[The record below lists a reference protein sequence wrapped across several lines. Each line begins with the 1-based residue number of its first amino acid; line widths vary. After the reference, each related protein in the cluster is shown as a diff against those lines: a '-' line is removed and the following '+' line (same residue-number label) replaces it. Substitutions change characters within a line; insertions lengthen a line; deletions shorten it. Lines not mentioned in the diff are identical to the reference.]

1 MKTAVVGA
9 TGMVGRTMMKVL
21 EERNFPVSQLLPAA
35 SEKSVG
41 KEVIFNGKPVK
52 VVSVMEAVEAKPEF
66 AIFSA
71 GASTSKEWAPQF
83 AKNGTVVIDNSSYWR
98 MFQNIP
104 LVVPEINSHV
114 IKKGDRIIANPN
126 CSTIQMVM
134 ALAPLHRKYKIK
146 RLVIATYQSVT
157 GTGVKAVTQME
168 NERAGI
174 KGEMAY
180 AHQIDKNCF
189 PHGGTFQSD
198 GYTTEEQKL
207 LDETR
212 KILEDQTIQVTATVV
227 RIPVV
232 GGHSEAVN
240 IEFEKD
246 FKIDDVIHLLNKF
259 PGVVVY
265 DNPAENK
272 YPMPILAHNKDE
284 VFVGRIRRD
293 LSKEKCLNLWIV
305 SDNIRKGAATNAV
318 QIAEYMAENKLIL
331 IPESWR
337 VHNKKICLKF
347 IDCRDRSERMVETG
361 LRRMVETGLRP
372 VSTDV

>member
-21 EERNFPVSQLLPAA
+21 EERNFPVSQLIPAA
-35 SEKSVG
+35 SERSVG
-41 KEVIFNGKPVK
+41 NEVMFKGKAVK

-71 GASTSKEWAPQF
+71 GASTSREWAPVF
-83 AKNGTVVIDNSSYWR
+83 AKNVTVVIDNSSYWR
-98 MFQNIP
+98 MDKNVP
-104 LVVPEINSHV
+104 LIVPEINSHV

-146 RLVIATYQSVT
+146 RLVVATYQSVT
-157 GTGVKAVTQME
+157 GTGVKAVAQME

-174 KGEMAY
+174 KGEMVY

-189 PHGGTFQSD
+189 PHGGSFQPD

-207 LDETR
+207 IDETR
-212 KILEDQTIQVTATVV
+212 KILEDQTIMVTATVV

-240 IEFEKD
+240 VEFEND
-246 FKIDDVIHLLNKF
+246 FNIEDVNNLLRNF

-265 DNPAENK
+265 DNPSENI
-272 YPMPILAHNKDE
+272 YPMPIHAHNRDE

-318 QIAEYMAENKLIL
+318 QIAEYMAEKKLY
-331 IPESWR
+331 
-337 VHNKKICLKF
+337 
-347 IDCRDRSERMVETG
+347 
-361 LRRMVETGLRP
+361 
-372 VSTDV
+372 

>member
-9 TGMVGRTMMKVL
+9 TGMVGRTMIRVL
-21 EERNFPVSQLLPAA
+21 EERNFPVTELIPAA

-41 KEVIFNGKPVK
+41 KEILFKGKPVK
-52 VVSVMEAVEAKPEF
+52 VVSVRDAVDAKPVF

-71 GASTSKEWAPQF
+71 GASTSKEWAPKF
-83 AKNGTVVIDNSSYWR
+83 AENGTIVIDNSSFWR
-98 MFQNIP
+98 MYKEVP
-104 LVVPEINSHV
+104 LVVPEINAHV
-114 IKKGDRIIANPN
+114 LKKGDRIIANPN

-146 RLVIATYQSVT
+146 RLVVATYQSVT

-168 NERAGI
+168 NERKGI

-180 AHQIDKNCF
+180 AHPIDMNCF
-189 PHGGTFQSD
+189 PHGGSFQPD

-207 LDETR
+207 IDETR
-212 KILEDQTIQVTATVV
+212 KILEDQSIMVTATVV

-240 IEFEKD
+240 VEFEKD
-246 FKIDDVIHLLNKF
+246 FDIEEVKKLIGGF
-259 PGVVVY
+259 PGNVIY
-265 DNPAENK
+265 DNPSENK
-272 YPMPILAHNKDE
+272 YPMPILSHNRDE

-293 LSKEKCLNLWIV
+293 LSREKCLNLWIV

-318 QIAEYMAENKLIL
+318 QIAEYMVEKKLY
-331 IPESWR
+331 
-337 VHNKKICLKF
+337 
-347 IDCRDRSERMVETG
+347 
-361 LRRMVETGLRP
+361 
-372 VSTDV
+372 

>member
-1 MKTAVVGA
+1 MKIAVVGA

-21 EERNFPVSQLLPAA
+21 EERNFPVTQLLPAA

-41 KEVIFNGKPVK
+41 KEVIYKGKPVK
-52 VVSVMEAVEAKPEF
+52 VVSVMDAVNAKPEF

-71 GASTSKEWAPQF
+71 GASTSKEWAPFF
-83 AKNGTVVIDNSSYWR
+83 AENGTVVIDNSSYWR
-98 MFQNIP
+98 MEKDIP
-104 LVVPEINSHV
+104 LIVPEINSHV
-114 IKKGDRIIANPN
+114 IKKGNRIIANPN

-146 RLVIATYQSVT
+146 RLVVATYQSVT
-157 GTGVKAVTQME
+157 GTGVKAVAQME

-180 AHQIDKNCF
+180 AHPIDKNCF
-189 PHGGTFQSD
+189 PHGGTFQPD

-207 LDETR
+207 IDETR

-240 IEFEKD
+240 IEFEND
-246 FKIDDVIHLLNKF
+246 YKIEDVIQLLNNF

-272 YPMPILAHNKDE
+272 YPMPLHAHNKDE

-293 LSKEKCLNLWIV
+293 LSKDKCLNLWIV

-318 QIAEYMAENKLIL
+318 QIAEYMATNKLY
-331 IPESWR
+331 
-337 VHNKKICLKF
+337 
-347 IDCRDRSERMVETG
+347 
-361 LRRMVETGLRP
+361 
-372 VSTDV
+372 

>member
-9 TGMVGRTMMKVL
+9 TGMVGRTMIRVL
-21 EERNFPVSQLLPAA
+21 EERNFPVTELIPAA

-41 KEVIFNGKPVK
+41 KEIMFRGKPVR
-52 VVSVMEAVEAKPEF
+52 VMSVRDAVNAKPVF

-71 GASTSKEWAPQF
+71 GASTSREWAPEF
-83 AKNGTVVIDNSSYWR
+83 AKNGSIVVDNSSYWR
-98 MFQNIP
+98 MDKNVP

-114 IKKGDRIIANPN
+114 LKKGDRIIANPN

-157 GTGVKAVTQME
+157 GTGVKAVAQME
-168 NERAGI
+168 NERKGI

-180 AHQIDKNCF
+180 AHPIDMNCF
-189 PHGGTFQSD
+189 PHGGTFQED

-207 LDETR
+207 IDETR
-212 KILEDQTIQVTATVV
+212 KILEDQSIMVTATVV

-246 FKIDDVIHLLNKF
+246 FRIEDVVKLINDF

-272 YPMPILAHNKDE
+272 YPMPILSHNRDE

-305 SDNIRKGAATNAV
+305 SDNIRKGAATNAI
-318 QIAEYMAENKLIL
+318 QIAEYMVEKKLY
-331 IPESWR
+331 
-337 VHNKKICLKF
+337 
-347 IDCRDRSERMVETG
+347 
-361 LRRMVETGLRP
+361 
-372 VSTDV
+372 

>member
-9 TGMVGRTMMKVL
+9 TGMVGRTMIKVL
-21 EERNFPVSQLLPAA
+21 EERNFPVTELIPAA

-41 KEVIFNGKPVK
+41 KEVIFRGKPVK
-52 VVSVMEAVEAKPEF
+52 VVSVMEAVNAKPVF

-71 GASTSKEWAPQF
+71 GASVSKEWAPKF
-83 AKNGTVVIDNSSYWR
+83 AKNGTIVIDNSSFWR
-98 MFQNIP
+98 MDKNVP
-104 LVVPEINSHV
+104 LIVPEINSHV
-114 IKKGDRIIANPN
+114 LKKGDMIIANPN

-134 ALAPLHRKYKIK
+134 ALAPLHRKYQIR

-168 NERAGI
+168 NERKGI

-180 AHQIDKNCF
+180 AHPIDMNCF
-189 PHGGTFQSD
+189 PHGGTFQAD

-207 LDETR
+207 IDETR
-212 KILEDQTIQVTATVV
+212 KILEDQSIMVTSTVV

-240 IEFEKD
+240 IEFEKN
-246 FKIDDVIHLLNKF
+246 FQIDDVISLLKGF

-272 YPMPILAHNKDE
+272 YPMPILSHNRDE

-318 QIAEYMAENKLIL
+318 QIAEYMLEKKLY
-331 IPESWR
+331 
-337 VHNKKICLKF
+337 
-347 IDCRDRSERMVETG
+347 
-361 LRRMVETGLRP
+361 
-372 VSTDV
+372 

>member
-1 MKTAVVGA
+1 MKTAIVGA

-21 EERNFPVSQLLPAA
+21 EERNFPVTELIPVA
-35 SEKSVG
+35 SERSVG
-41 KEVIFNGKPVK
+41 KELTFKGKAVK
-52 VVSVMEAVEAKPEF
+52 VVSVMKAIEAKPVF

-71 GASTSKEWAPQF
+71 GASTSKEWAPAF
-83 AKNGTVVIDNSSYWR
+83 AANGTVVIDNSSAWR
-98 MFQNIP
+98 MDKDVP

-114 IKKGDRIIANPN
+114 IIKGDRIIANPN

-146 RLVIATYQSVT
+146 RLVVATYQSVT

-180 AHQIDKNCF
+180 HYQIDMNCF

-207 LDETR
+207 IDETR
-212 KILEDQTIQVTATVV
+212 KIFEDQTIMVTATVV

-240 IEFEKD
+240 VEFEKD
-246 FKIDDVIHLLNKF
+246 FNIDDVRFLISQF
-259 PGVVVY
+259 PGNVVY
-265 DNPAENK
+265 DNPAEFK
-272 YPMPILAHNKDE
+272 YPMPIMAHNRDE

-305 SDNIRKGAATNAV
+305 SDNIRKGAATNAI
-318 QIAEYMAENKLIL
+318 QIAEYMAANKLY
-331 IPESWR
+331 
-337 VHNKKICLKF
+337 
-347 IDCRDRSERMVETG
+347 
-361 LRRMVETGLRP
+361 
-372 VSTDV
+372 

>member
-41 KEVIFNGKPVK
+41 KEVIFRGKPVK
-52 VVSVMEAVEAKPEF
+52 IVSVMEAVEARPEF

-71 GASTSKEWAPQF
+71 GASISKEWAPIF
-83 AKNGTVVIDNSSYWR
+83 AKNGTVVIDNSSCWR
-98 MFQNIP
+98 MDKNIP
-104 LVVPEINSHV
+104 LIVPEINSHV

-157 GTGVKAVTQME
+157 GTGVRAVAQME
-168 NERAGI
+168 NERSGV
-174 KGEMAY
+174 KGEMVY

-189 PHGGTFQSD
+189 PHGGSFQSD

-207 LDETR
+207 VDETR

-246 FKIDDVIHLLNKF
+246 FRLEDVILALNEF
-259 PGVVVY
+259 PGVIVY
-265 DNPAENK
+265 DNPSENK
-272 YPMPILAHNKDE
+272 YPMPILAHNRDE

-293 LSKEKCLNLWIV
+293 FSKEKCLNLWIV

-318 QIAEYMAENKLIL
+318 QIAEYMAAKQLY
-331 IPESWR
+331 
-337 VHNKKICLKF
+337 
-347 IDCRDRSERMVETG
+347 
-361 LRRMVETGLRP
+361 
-372 VSTDV
+372 

>member
-1 MKTAVVGA
+1 
-9 TGMVGRTMMKVL
+9 MVGRTMMKVL
-21 EERNFPVSQLLPAA
+21 EERNFPLSQMIPAA
-35 SEKSVG
+35 SERSVG
-41 KEVIFNGKPVK
+41 KEVIFKGKAVK
-52 VVSVMEAVEAKPEF
+52 VVSVMEAVEARPEF

-71 GASTSKEWAPQF
+71 GASTSREWAPIF

-98 MFQNIP
+98 MEKNIP
-104 LVVPEINSHV
+104 LIVPEINSHV

-146 RLVIATYQSVT
+146 RLVVATYQSVT
-157 GTGVKAVTQME
+157 GTGVKAVAQME

-180 AHQIDKNCF
+180 AHPIDMNCF
-189 PHGGTFQSD
+189 PHGGTFQPD

-207 LDETR
+207 IDETR
-212 KILEDQTIQVTATVV
+212 KILEDQSIMVTATVV

-240 IEFEKD
+240 IEFEND
-246 FKIDDVIHLLNKF
+246 FNIDDVKRLLSQF

-265 DNPAENK
+265 DNPSENI
-272 YPMPILAHNKDE
+272 YPMPIHAHNKDE

-318 QIAEYMAENKLIL
+318 QIAEYMAANKL
-331 IPESWR
+331 
-337 VHNKKICLKF
+337 F
-347 IDCRDRSERMVETG
+347 
-361 LRRMVETGLRP
+361 
-372 VSTDV
+372 

>member
-21 EERNFPVSQLLPAA
+21 EERNFPITEIIPAA

-41 KEVIFNGKPVK
+41 KELMFKGKPVK
-52 VVSVMEAVEAKPEF
+52 VVSVMDAVNAKPEF

-71 GASTSKEWAPQF
+71 GASTSRDWAPAF

-98 MFQNIP
+98 MDKNVP
-104 LVVPEINSHV
+104 LIVPEINSHV
-114 IKKGDRIIANPN
+114 LKKGDRIIANPN

-168 NERAGI
+168 NER
-174 KGEMAY
+174 KGLQGDMAY
-180 AHQIDKNCF
+180 AHPIDMNCF
-189 PHGGTFQSD
+189 PHGGSFLPD

-207 LDETR
+207 TDETR
-212 KILEDQTIQVTATVV
+212 KILEDQSIMVTATVV

-240 IEFEKD
+240 VEFEID
-246 FKIDDVIHLLNKF
+246 FNIDDVITLLNGF

-265 DNPAENK
+265 DNPSENK
-272 YPMPILAHNKDE
+272 YPMPILSHNRDE

-293 LSKEKCLNLWIV
+293 LSKDKCLNLWIV
-305 SDNIRKGAATNAV
+305 SDNLRKGAATNAI
-318 QIAEYMAENKLIL
+318 QIAEYMVEKKLY
-331 IPESWR
+331 
-337 VHNKKICLKF
+337 
-347 IDCRDRSERMVETG
+347 
-361 LRRMVETGLRP
+361 
-372 VSTDV
+372 

>member
-9 TGMVGRTMMKVL
+9 TGMVGRTMIKVL
-21 EERNFPVSQLLPAA
+21 EERNFPISELLPAA

-41 KEVIFNGKPVK
+41 KEIIYKGKPVK
-52 VVSVMEAVEAKPEF
+52 VVSVREAVDARPEF

-71 GASTSKEWAPQF
+71 GASISKEWAPLF

-98 MFQNIP
+98 MDNNVP
-104 LVVPEINSHV
+104 LVVPEINAHV

-146 RLVIATYQSVT
+146 RLVVATYQSVT
-157 GTGVKAVTQME
+157 GTGVKAVAQME
-168 NERAGI
+168 NERKGI

-180 AHQIDKNCF
+180 AHPIDMNCF
-189 PHGGTFQSD
+189 PHGGSFNPD

-207 LDETR
+207 TDETR
-212 KILEDQTIQVTATVV
+212 KILEDQTIMVTATVV

-240 IEFEKD
+240 IEFEKE
-246 FKIDDVIHLLNKF
+246 FAIEEVKSLIAGFSGN
-259 PGVVVY
+259 VVY
-265 DNPAENK
+265 DNPAANE
-272 YPMPILAHNKDE
+272 YPMPILSYNRDE

-293 LSKEKCLNLWIV
+293 LSREKCLNLWVV

-318 QIAEYMAENKLIL
+318 QIAEYMLKNKLY
-331 IPESWR
+331 
-337 VHNKKICLKF
+337 
-347 IDCRDRSERMVETG
+347 
-361 LRRMVETGLRP
+361 
-372 VSTDV
+372 